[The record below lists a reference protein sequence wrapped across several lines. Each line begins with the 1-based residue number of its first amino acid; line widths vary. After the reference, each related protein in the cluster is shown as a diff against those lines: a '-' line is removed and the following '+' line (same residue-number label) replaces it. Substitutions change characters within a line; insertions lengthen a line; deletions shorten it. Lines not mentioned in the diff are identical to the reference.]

1 MPTRDHD
8 EDEDALRRRAYSIWE
23 REGRPE
29 GRHSDHWDQ
38 ARREATGQAGGQATG
53 PEAAEGRRDPLNP
66 EPRPGAP
73 RRIKPGQTPGPNAGS
88 RATRRGRE

>member
-1 MPTRDHD
+1 MMQQD
-8 EDEDALRRRAYSIWE
+8 EDEIRRRAYSIWE

-29 GRHSDHWDQ
+29 GRHESHWEQ
-38 ARREATGQAGGQATG
+38 ARREGTIRGTGATGTGGDPQGTG
-53 PEAAEGRRDPLNP
+53 QDAPP
-66 EPRPGAP
+66 PGAP